1 MLYKDELDDFRYGQK
16 VKGKGALAL
25 VVQLTRAFSKD
36 SLPIDPADYVTGK
49 QGQVAGLESQ
59 ISERFLPITV
69 LHGSLQKRR
78 AVQTGAT
85 WGLCMHT
92 LSL

>member
-49 QGQVAGLESQ
+49 
-59 ISERFLPITV
+59 
-69 LHGSLQKRR
+69 
-78 AVQTGAT
+78 
-85 WGLCMHT
+85 
-92 LSL
+92 